1 MGHLAHLAIRD
12 RFRST
17 RLRSCKAEL
26 RSSSPSPRW
35 QLASSTPLP
44 VQVENYQILVG
55 DAKFVVYCG
64 NLWENNRTMRNV
76 ALGLM
81 HFSHSKDNTS
91 IMHLIFFPACCV
103 VASPCC
109 RCSTEQIVVK
119 ITGLASAVP
128 QNGTSFWPLKGL
140 PPTAIWIIWR

>member
-1 MGHLAHLAIRD
+1 MIVCGYNAVGLSEGSKLMGHLAHLAIRE

-35 QLASSTPLP
+35 RLAKLA
-44 VQVENYQILVG
+44 LAG

-64 NLWENNRTMRNV
+64 KTTQNDEKCSTTGLRWIK
-76 ALGLM
+76 LM

-91 IMHLIFFPACCV
+91 IMQIFFPACV

-109 RCSTEQIVVK
+109 RCTEQIVVN
-119 ITGLASAVP
+119 ITGLATRRVP
-128 QNGTSFWPLKGL
+128 QNGTSF
-140 PPTAIWIIWR
+140 